1 MPKRNATLVI
11 AVQTHSLI
19 IVIVC
24 LSNLINDDSASALA
38 LNLKEKINLLEN
50 RKLHKCKIEGKRRK
64 KEKKKKRKKQETRT
78 AMKIAE
84 KRKKKKIED

>member
-1 MPKRNATLVI
+1 MI

-50 RKLHKCKIEGKRRK
+50 KKLHKCKIEGKRRK
-64 KEKKKKRKKQETRT
+64 KERNKKQETRT
-78 AMKIAE
+78 VMKIAE
-84 KRKKKKIED
+84 KREKKKKIERSKNK